1 MSHFESGSLTLNLV
15 RYPEENTSELQAWEA
30 ADEYLL
36 QELVEHQI
44 NGPVIIFN
52 DNFGALTCAL
62 HAHKPVS
69 VSDSYVSQQAILRNM
84 QRNKLVPEQ
93 VILQDC
99 MQPLPQNPAL
109 VIIKI
114 PKTLALLEYQL
125 LSLRAVITPT
135 TRIIAGAKARDIHTS
150 TLNLFSQIIGETTT
164 SLAWKKARL
173 VFAQIAPRPERKN
186 PYPTTWILENSGE
199 KIQNHANV
207 FSRAS
212 LDIGA
217 RFFMQHLPV
226 NTQGNIVDLGCGN
239 GVIGLTTLKKNPDA
253 HIIFIDESY
262 MAVASSHINIQDNYP
277 QDLTRCEFIIGD
289 SLQNI
294 EANSIQLILC
304 NPPFHQQ
311 QSVTDH
317 IAWQMFHDA
326 KRCLKKG
333 GELRIIGNQHLG
345 YHLKLRRLFG
355 NCSTVA
361 ANQKFV
367 ILRAIKE

>member
-1 MSHFESGSLTLNLV
+1 MSHFESGSLTLDLV
-15 RYPEENTSELQAWEA
+15 RYPEEGTSELQAWEA

-36 QELVEHQI
+36 QELAEHPI

-62 HAHKPVS
+62 HAHMPVS
-69 VSDSYVSQQAILRNM
+69 VTDSYVSQQALLKNM
-84 QRNKLVPEQ
+84 QRNGLASEP

-109 VIIKI
+109 VVIKI
-114 PKTLALLEYQL
+114 PKTLALLEHQL
-125 LSLRAVITPT
+125 LLLRTVITPE
-135 TRIIAGAKARDIHTS
+135 TRVIAGAKARDIHTS
-150 TLNLFSQIIGETTT
+150 TLNLFSKIIGETTT

-173 VFAQIAPRPERKN
+173 VFAQVESRPEIEN
-186 PYPTTWILENSGE
+186 PYPTTWVLENSGE
-199 KIQNHANV
+199 TIHNHANV

-226 NTQGNIVDLGCGN
+226 GIQGNIVDLGCGN
-239 GVIGLTTLKKNPDA
+239 GVVGLTALKQNPDA
-253 HIIFIDESY
+253 HVIFIDESY
-262 MAVASSHINIQDNYP
+262 MAVESSRINIEDNYP
-277 QDLTRCEFIIGD
+277 QDLTRCEFSIGD

-294 EANSIQLILC
+294 EANSIQSILC

-317 IAWQMFHDA
+317 IAWQMFRDA
-326 KRCLKKG
+326 KLCLKKG
-333 GELRIIGNQHLG
+333 GELRIIGNRHLG

-367 ILRAIKE
+367 ILRAVKG